1 MHKLKTASTINLS
14 ILNTEKFFKGDDNLT
29 LNKYKK
35 MLVPGL
41 VVELVVPEGEYE
53 GKYRT
58 RIEDVG
64 ERLIS
69 VGSPFIKSDI
79 VPLRVG
85 TKLKLIFWD
94 ELSAYSFSTKI
105 KQRIALPIHLFVLK
119 MPDSI
124 LKVQRR
130 NFVRV
135 TVIKPIT
142 FQKVTGEGLSDS
154 FIGTMLDLSGGG
166 LRFLTE
172 ELVEDKSILNVQLEL
187 PKGDMQI
194 PILVCRVDKIED
206 SKPQRYCVSTEFHE
220 IPERGRDQIIRHIF
234 EIQRAMRK
242 KGLE

>member
-1 MHKLKTASTINLS
+1 
-14 ILNTEKFFKGDDNLT
+14 LT

-35 MLVPGL
+35 MIVPGL
-41 VVELVVPEGEYE
+41 VVELIVPEGEYE

-64 ERLIS
+64 ERIIL
-69 VGSPFIKSDI
+69 VGSPFINGDI
-79 VPLRVG
+79 IPLRIG

-105 KQRIALPIHLFVLK
+105 KQRIAEPIHMFVLT

-124 LKVQRR
+124 LRVQRR

-135 TVIKPIT
+135 TAIKPIT
-142 FQKVTGEGLSDS
+142 FQTVTSEGLSDS
-154 FIGTMLDLSGGG
+154 IKGTTLDLSGGG

-172 ELVEDKSILNVQLEL
+172 QLVEDKSILNVQLAL

-194 PILVCRVDKIED
+194 PVLVCRSDKIED
-206 SKPQRYCVSTEFHE
+206 SKPQRYCVSTEFYE
-220 IPERGRDQIIRHIF
+220 IQERDRDQIIRYIF
-234 EIQRAMRK
+234 QIQREMRK

>member
-1 MHKLKTASTINLS
+1 M
-14 ILNTEKFFKGDDNLT
+14 T

-35 MLVPGL
+35 MIVPGL
-41 VVELVVPEGEYE
+41 VVELIVPEGEYE

-64 ERLIS
+64 ERIIL
-69 VGSPFIKSDI
+69 VGSPFINGDI
-79 VPLRVG
+79 IPLRIG

-105 KQRIALPIHLFVLK
+105 KQRIAEPIHMFVLT

-124 LKVQRR
+124 LRVQRR

-135 TVIKPIT
+135 TAIKPIT
-142 FQKVTGEGLSDS
+142 FQTVTSEGLSDS
-154 FIGTMLDLSGGG
+154 IKGTTLDLSGGG

-172 ELVEDKSILNVQLEL
+172 QLVEDKSILNVQLAL

-194 PILVCRVDKIED
+194 PVLVCRSDKIED
-206 SKPQRYCVSTEFHE
+206 SKPQRYCVSTEFYE
-220 IPERGRDQIIRHIF
+220 IQERDRDQIIRYIF
-234 EIQRAMRK
+234 QIQREMRK

>member
-1 MHKLKTASTINLS
+1 MTFYT
-14 ILNTEKFFKGDDNLT
+14 
-29 LNKYKK
+29 YKK

-41 VVELVVPEGEYE
+41 AVELVVSEGEYE

-64 ERLIS
+64 EGFIS

-79 VPLRVG
+79 VPLRLG

-105 KQRIALPIHLFVLK
+105 KQRIANPIHLFVLT

-124 LKVQRR
+124 SRVQRR

-142 FQKVTGEGLSDS
+142 FQTVTSEGLSDS
-154 FIGTMLDLSGGG
+154 FNGTMLDLSGGG
-166 LRFLTE
+166 MSFLTE
-172 ELVEDKSILNVQLEL
+172 EQVEDQSILYVQLAL

-194 PILVCRVDKIED
+194 PVLVCRTDKIED
-206 SKPQRYCVSTEFHE
+206 SNPQRYCVSTAFHE
-220 IPERGRDQIIRHIF
+220 IPERSRDQIIRYIF
-234 EIQRAMRK
+234 EIQRTMRK

>member
-1 MHKLKTASTINLS
+1 MTS
-14 ILNTEKFFKGDDNLT
+14 
-29 LNKYKK
+29 NKYKK
-35 MLVPGL
+35 MIVPGL
-41 VVELVVPEGEYE
+41 AVEVIVPEGEYE

-64 ERLIS
+64 ERLIL
-69 VGSPFIKSDI
+69 VGSPFINGDI
-79 VPLRVG
+79 IPLRIG

-94 ELSAYSFSTKI
+94 ELSAYSFLTEI
-105 KQRIALPIHLFVLK
+105 KQRVAEPIHMFVLS

-124 LKVQRR
+124 LRVQRR

-135 TVIKPIT
+135 TAIKPIT
-142 FQKVTGEGLSDS
+142 FQTVTSEGLSDS
-154 FIGTMLDLSGGG
+154 VKGTTLDLSGGG

-172 ELVEDKSILNVQLEL
+172 ELVEDKSILNVQLTL

-194 PILVCRVDKIED
+194 PVLVCRADKLED

-220 IPERGRDQIIRHIF
+220 MQERVRDQIIRYIF
-234 EIQRAMRK
+234 QLQREMRK

>member
-1 MHKLKTASTINLS
+1 MT
-14 ILNTEKFFKGDDNLT
+14 F
-29 LNKYKK
+29 NKYKK
-35 MLVPGL
+35 MLLPGL
-41 VVELVVPEGEYE
+41 AVELVVPEGEYE

-58 RIEDVG
+58 RIEEMG

-69 VGSPFIKSDI
+69 VGAPFIKSDI

-105 KQRIALPIHLFVLK
+105 VQRIAEPIHLFVLT

-135 TVIKPIT
+135 TAIKPIT
-142 FQKVTGEGLSDS
+142 FQTVTSEGLSDS
-154 FIGTMLDLSGGG
+154 FKGTMLDLSGGG
-166 LRFLTE
+166 MSFLTE
-172 ELVEDKSILNVQLEL
+172 ELVEDKSILNVQLAL
-187 PKGDMQI
+187 PKGDVQI
-194 PILVCRVDKIED
+194 SALVCRADKIED

-220 IPERGRDQIIRHIF
+220 IAERGRDQIIRYIF